1 MDEQLVKEIA
11 DSMHRNYFEQLEKG
25 IQNAKQFRE
34 DMDWLFKMKVFSDEF
49 VEAWE
54 NEEAREMMHNAE
66 AFMDFIRNY
75 LRQHSELGID
85 PEHLTEAILTEKDF
99 RVSKLMKQLY
109 RH

>member
-1 MDEQLVKEIA
+1 
-11 DSMHRNYFEQLEKG
+11 
-25 IQNAKQFRE
+25 
-34 DMDWLFKMKVFSDEF
+34 
-49 VEAWE
+49 
-54 NEEAREMMHNAE
+54 MMHNAE
-66 AFMDFIRNY
+66 AFMDFVRNY